1 MKLIKI
7 IKPKLTKRKMYKKM
21 RKILRYVE
29 SGGDPI
35 IKNYDDSDLWGE
47 CVTRGFLNAHPD
59 SGQDESGFWHIFLL
73 NHNITPTGIEWLY
86 APNATIKS
94 NISIAISIAA
104 LLVSVLANLD
114 EIISGCQSIAEFLGL
129 L

>member
-1 MKLIKI
+1 M
-7 IKPKLTKRKMYKKM
+7 KLTKRKMYKKM

-35 IKNYDDSDLWGE
+35 ITNYEESDLWGE

-59 SGQDESGFWHIFLL
+59 SGQDEAGFWHIILI
-73 NHNITPTGIEWLY
+73 NQNITPTGIEWLY

-94 NISIAISIAA
+94 NISIAVSIAA
-104 LLVSVLANLD
+104 LLVSILSNLD
-114 EIISGCQSIAEFLGL
+114 KIISSCASLAEALGL
-129 L
+129 LR